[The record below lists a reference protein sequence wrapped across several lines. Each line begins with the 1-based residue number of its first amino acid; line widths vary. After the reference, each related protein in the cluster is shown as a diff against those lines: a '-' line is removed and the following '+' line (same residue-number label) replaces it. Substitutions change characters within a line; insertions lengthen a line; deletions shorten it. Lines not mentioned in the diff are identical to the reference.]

1 MKPLISVIIPTYQ
14 RRDKLKVT
22 LDSVLSQT
30 YDNYEVLIM
39 DDGSTDGTN
48 KMISSYN
55 DPRIFYNW
63 QENTG
68 GPAKPRNN
76 GIKISKGSWIA
87 FLDDD
92 DTWKKNKL
100 DEICGQIH
108 SNNDFIYHD
117 YSLILNNKYSN
128 KKIVKSSNLKSP
140 IFNNL
145 LINGNIIGLSTVVVR
160 KELLLKINGFNEDVN
175 MAPCA
180 DYNAWLR
187 IAQLTNKFFYLPKNL
202 SYYNVDNNNMSNQD
216 MTISK
221 RLAIKEFS
229 NFLTYKQKSAL
240 EAKLN
245 YQSGSFNFS
254 KKNYQNA
261 TNLFLS
267 AFKHG
272 DFYIKTKSFVRF
284 SQVLIT
290 KVIDNII
297 KTVFN

>member
-1 MKPLISVIIPTYQ
+1 MKPLISVVIPTYQ

-100 DEICGQIH
+100 GEICGQIN
-108 SNNDFIYHD
+108 SYNDFIYHD
-117 YSLILNNKYSN
+117 YSLVLDNKHSN
-128 KKIVKSSNLKSP
+128 KKIIKSSNLKSP

-145 LINGNIIGLSTVVVR
+145 LINGNIIGLSTVVTR

-187 IAQLTNKFFYLPKNL
+187 ISQLTDKFFYLPKNL
-202 SYYNVDNNNMSNQD
+202 SYYNVDNDNMSNQD

-229 NFLTYKQKSAL
+229 NFLTYKQKSTL

-254 KKNYQNA
+254 KKNYKNA

-267 AFKHG
+267 SFKHG
-272 DFYIKTKSFVRF
+272 DFYIKMKSFLRF

>member
-1 MKPLISVIIPTYQ
+1 MKTLISVVIPTYQ
-14 RRDKLKVT
+14 RRDKLKIT
-22 LDSVLSQT
+22 IDSVLSQT
-30 YDNYEVLIM
+30 YDNYEILIM
-39 DDGSTDGTN
+39 DDGSTDGTKEMVN
-48 KMISSYN
+48 SYN

-68 GPAKPRNN
+68 GPANPRNN
-76 GIKISKGSWIA
+76 GIKISRGDWIA

-92 DTWKKNKL
+92 DTWEKNKL
-100 DEICGQIH
+100 AEICGQIH
-108 SNNDFIYHD
+108 KNNDFIYHD
-117 YSLILNNKYSN
+117 YSLILENKYPN
-128 KKIVKSSNLKSP
+128 KKIIKSSNLRSP

-160 KELLLKINGFNEDVN
+160 KELLLKIDGFNEDVN

-187 IAQLTNKFFYLPKNL
+187 IAQLTEKFFYLPKNL
-202 SYYNVDNNNMSNQD
+202 GYYKVDKYNMSNQD

-229 NFLTYKQKSAL
+229 KFLTYKQKFRI

-245 YQSGSFNFS
+245 YQSGSFNFT
-254 KKNYQNA
+254 KKNHKNA
-261 TNLFLS
+261 INLFLS
-267 AFKHG
+267 ALKYG
-272 DFYIKTKSFVRF
+272 DLLIKLKSLVRLT
-284 SQVLIT
+284 QVSIM

>member
-1 MKPLISVIIPTYQ
+1 MEHLISVIIPTYQ
-14 RRDKLKVT
+14 RRDKLKIT

-30 YDNYEVLIM
+30 YKNFEVLIM
-39 DDGSTDGTN
+39 DDGSTDGT
-48 KMISSYN
+48 KEMINSYK

-100 DEICGQIH
+100 GEICGQIN

-117 YSLILNNKYSN
+117 YSLVLDNKHSN
-128 KKIVKSSNLKSP
+128 KKVIKSSNLKSP

-145 LINGNIIGLSTVVVR
+145 LINGNIIGLSTVVTR
-160 KELLLKINGFNEDVN
+160 KDLLLKINGFNEDVN

-187 IAQLTNKFFYLPKNL
+187 ISQLTDKFFYLPKNL

-229 NFLTYKQKSAL
+229 KFLTYKQKFTL

-245 YQSGSFNFS
+245 YQSGCFNFS
-254 KKNYQNA
+254 KKNYKNA
-261 TNLFLS
+261 INLFIS
-267 AFKHG
+267 ALKCG
-272 DFYIKTKSFVRF
+272 DLLIKMKSLIRLM
-284 SQVLIT
+284 QVSII